1 LASRALA
8 PQIFGLDRTRGKT
21 QSQNWLRSDDHRVSH
36 IVIAPEISVLTVSH
50 RDVVSRAATV
60 HQPSIRALGR
70 MMSRAIVDDRVVE
83 EGRPN
88 Q

>member
-1 LASRALA
+1 
-8 PQIFGLDRTRGKT
+8 
-21 QSQNWLRSDDHRVSH
+21 
-36 IVIAPEISVLTVSH
+36 VIAPEIPVLTVCH